1 MVGKYPD
8 IAHAQG
14 CRRVVDYCG
23 KRICQRLPLDRG
35 DLVVL
40 SWSIDRYLGIES
52 LVYQLKWKYPHR
64 SAKVVKSKPSSGT
77 RD

>member
-1 MVGKYPD
+1 MVGKCPD

-23 KRICQRLPLDRG
+23 KRICQRLPLDRE

-40 SWSIDRYLGIES
+40 SWSIDRCLEIES
-52 LVYQLKWKYPHR
+52 LVYQLKWKYQHR
-64 SAKVVKSKPSSGT
+64 SAKFVMSKPSPGP